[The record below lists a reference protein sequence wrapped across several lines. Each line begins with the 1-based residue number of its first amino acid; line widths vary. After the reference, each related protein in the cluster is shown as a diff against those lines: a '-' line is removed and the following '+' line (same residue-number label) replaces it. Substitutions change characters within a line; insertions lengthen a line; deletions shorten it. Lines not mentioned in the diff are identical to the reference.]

1 MEIEQQALAEP
12 NLLCALGEE
21 RSVLGTIVIFQNYCF
36 AVTLCEWRMLPAMV
50 LSRGC
55 FSHPATRITV
65 VSLRELGGRQG
76 ARHQPLA
83 AAAPCPPQQG
93 LWGDPLPPAA
103 GPLRRPGVRMAGFW
117 PQTAEV
123 QIKGMVLVSPDSC
136 TYLPIHGK
144 VLNSLTW
151 DVWLS
156 LIGSHLLLF
165 CAADL
170 CCRNSWISWPLPCF
184 FRAVPPLLCPGLK
197 SSVLSTEL

>member
-65 VSLRELGGRQG
+65 VSPEGTRGETGCS
-76 ARHQPLA
+76 PSTIS
-83 AAAPCPPQQG
+83 CCS
-93 LWGDPLPPAA
+93 PLPPAA